1 VGGFNLGKIFGIQVR
16 LHYTWFVIFFL
27 VTFTLVNPNWTQPL
41 SWVIGI
47 IASLLFFASVLAHE
61 LAHSLVGRANG
72 IPVKSITLFIFGGV
86 AQMGKEAT
94 KANAELKMAAAGP
107 ACSLAIGGIFGLIW
121 FFIQNVTG
129 ATGNLFSLF
138 WQSFAGLAET
148 PVAEMARGLTWL
160 AFTNVALAAFNLI
173 PGFPLDGGRV
183 LRSLM
188 WRFSG
193 NYKRS
198 TQIATRM
205 GQGVAYAFILGGIL
219 IMFLL
224 GEWLSGLWLV
234 LIGWFLQ
241 GTASMSYRQ
250 AQWREALHGLTASE
264 LMTSDYIAVPPDI
277 SIRQLVQEHVIPK
290 GRHLFLVTDG
300 ERLKGILTMQN
311 IKAVPQAR
319 WDATRVE
326 QIMVPASR
334 LKIASPEQDA
344 LSVAEQM
351 DASEIN
357 QMPVASE
364 GRVIGLV
371 TRDNLL
377 RFLRTRAELGIKGSS
392 HPRRQK

>member
-1 VGGFNLGKIFGIQVR
+1 MGGFNLGKIFGIQVR
-16 LHYTWFVIFFL
+16 LHYTWFIIFIL
-27 VTFTLVNPNWTQPL
+27 VTFSLVYPHWSQWL

-47 IASLLFFASVLAHE
+47 ITSLLFFASVLAHE

-86 AQMGKEAT
+86 AQMGREAT
-94 KANAELKMAAAGP
+94 KATSELKMAAAGP
-107 ACSLAIGGIFGLIW
+107 ACSLAIGVLFGLIW
-121 FFIQNVTG
+121 FFTRDTV
-129 ATGNLFSLF
+129 S
-138 WQSFAGLAET
+138 W
-148 PVAEMARGLTWL
+148 VAEMAYWL
-160 AFTNVALAAFNLI
+160 AVVNGLLAAFNLI

-193 NYKRS
+193 DYKRS
-198 TQIATRM
+198 TQIATWM

-224 GEWLSGLWLV
+224 HDWLSGLWLAF
-234 LIGWFLQ
+234 IGWFLQ
-241 GTASMSYRQ
+241 STASMSYRQ
-250 AQWREALHGLTASE
+250 AQWREALHGLTASQ
-264 LMTSDYIAVPPDI
+264 LMTSDYITVPP
-277 SIRQLVQEHVIPK
+277 SITVKQLVQEHVLPK
-290 GRHLFLVTDG
+290 GRHLFLVTEQ
-300 ERLKGILTMQN
+300 ERLEGILTLQN
-311 IKAVPQAR
+311 IKSVPQSK
-319 WDATRVE
+319 WDTTLVE
-326 QIMVPASR
+326 QIMVPAKR
-334 LKIASPEQDA
+334 LKVASPEQDG

-392 HPRRQK
+392 HPGGKNE

>member
-27 VTFTLVNPNWTQPL
+27 VTFSLVHPNWSQWS

-86 AQMGKEAT
+86 AQMGREAT
-94 KANAELKMAAAGP
+94 KASAELKMAAAGP
-107 ACSLAIGGIFGLIW
+107 ACSLAIGVLFGLIW
-121 FFIQNVTG
+121 FFIRDTG
-129 ATGNLFSLF
+129 S
-138 WQSFAGLAET
+138 S
-148 PVAEMARGLTWL
+148 VAEMAGWL
-160 AFTNVALAAFNLI
+160 ALINVALAAFNLI

-183 LRSLM
+183 FRSIM

-193 NYKRS
+193 DYQRS
-198 TQIATRM
+198 TQIATRL

-224 GEWLSGLWLV
+224 HDWLSGLWIV

-250 AQWREALHGLTASE
+250 AQWREALHGLTASQ
-264 LMTSDYIAVPPDI
+264 LMTSDYIVVPPTI
-277 SIRQLVQEHVIPK
+277 SVKELVQEHVLPK
-290 GRHLFLVTDG
+290 GRHLFLVIEG
-300 ERLKGILTMQN
+300 ERLKGILTMRN
-311 IKAVPQAR
+311 IKSVPQVK
-319 WDATRVE
+319 WDTTRVE
-326 QIMVPASR
+326 QIMVPSSR

-351 DASEIN
+351 EESEIN

-364 GRVIGLV
+364 GRVVGLV

-392 HPRRQK
+392 HPRGQK